1 MKNHYPQFS
10 LELQALIEAI
20 RLVLLKRNEEKFT
33 ALIRSSSLDWN
44 KLQKMLEYHRIRPV
58 FYEACRMVGFE
69 NDWVSKA
76 EHFTK
81 RQVMINLATGLELS
95 RILSIFQ
102 EEKIEMLPYKGILFL
117 EKLYQNKPLRE
128 SGDVDVLVKPE
139 DALNSLKI
147 LLKDGYRISRK
158 FTEIKDVD
166 DDALLEIIERSQW
179 KELGLDKTLTSGINV
194 HIDFHWGFNETFHQY
209 HTPMEELF
217 AKSNIEVFQRKPV
230 LIPSTEIIFKMML
243 NHHGGRG
250 CWLRLKDIC
259 DLIAFRT
266 QFPEHS
272 LEKLSLFASEMKM
285 QRIFEVGI
293 QISNELFL
301 ENPYNQVKNQ
311 IIVNSIITFWET
323 SVHYDNIIPK
333 LKFKNIYR
341 LIQDEPVSWFILI
354 NRHVNH
360 YSITNKTEPKRLI
373 VLPDKFVYLNAFSK
387 LLTYLLHRLKLSF
400 LKV

>member
-1 MKNHYPQFS
+1 MKNHYQQFS
-10 LELQALIEAI
+10 LELQTLVEAI
-20 RLVLLKRNEEKFT
+20 KLVLLKSSEKRFSE
-33 ALIRSSSLDWN
+33 LIHSSSIDWN

-139 DALNSLKI
+139 NALNSLKI

-166 DDALLEIIERSQW
+166 DDTLLEIIERSPW

-217 AKSNIEVFQRKPV
+217 AKSSIEFFQRKQV

-250 CWLRLKDIC
+250 CWLRLKDLC
-259 DLIAFRT
+259 DLVAFRT
-266 QFPEHS
+266 QFSEVSPKT
-272 LEKLSLFASEMKM
+272 LQLFATEMKM
-285 QRIFEVGI
+285 QRVFSLGT
-293 QISNELFL
+293 QIYSVLFSETPL
-301 ENPYNQVKNQ
+301 SKVENLNLIRK
-311 IIVNSIITFWET
+311 IIDFWET
-323 SVHYDNIIPK
+323 SEHYDSTLPK
-333 LKFKNIYR
+333 LKYKNIYR
-341 LIQDEPVSWFILI
+341 LMQDKPISWFTLI
-354 NRHVNH
+354 NRHVK
-360 YSITNKTEPKRLI
+360 YYAVPNKTERKRLI
-373 VLPDKFVYLNAFSK
+373 VFPDKFIYLNAFSK
-387 LLTYLLHRLKLSF
+387 LLTYALNKFSLRKT
-400 LKV
+400 